1 MERKDYRKAAEDII
15 RIVGKDNIVS
25 ATHCAT
31 RLRLIVKDKETIDVK
46 KLEKLPV
53 VKGTF
58 FNAGQFQI
66 ILGTGIVNKV
76 YEEIENLGL
85 KTLSKKEQDEAV
97 KNQQKGVKRLMRILG
112 DIFIPIIPV
121 IAATGL
127 FLGLK
132 GCVFNDNVLGLFG
145 ASTDMIPDYIVT
157 LVNVLTETAFAFLPA
172 IICWSAFK
180 VFGGTPVI
188 GMVLGLMLVSPILP
202 NAYSVANPDSG
213 ISAVMAF
220 GKIPIVGCQGSV
232 LTAIITALIGAR
244 LEKKLR
250 KIMPNALDLIM
261 TPFVVMLV
269 TFLIVILGVG
279 PVMHV
284 VELKLVSIVEA
295 LVHLPFGI
303 GGFIIGATYPL
314 LVITGLHH
322 TYTMIE
328 TSLLA
333 NTGFNPVI
341 TLCAMY
347 GFANVGTCLAFFV
360 KSKNTTVRQT
370 SIGAML
376 SQLFGISEPVLFGI
390 QLRYNLKPLI
400 IMLFTSGLGAASLSL
415 LNIQSNSYGLAV
427 IPSYL
432 MYIYEGRQFLWYLV
446 ISICSV
452 ALCFVLTY
460 LFGMPEE
467 AILPE
472 EGVDDGSVL
481 EMEANGEMTNEEN
494 REHKESM
501 DGNKIIAPV
510 SGKVI
515 PLEEVTD
522 PTFAGKVLGDG
533 FAIVPE
539 DSIIKSPINGT
550 VELMYETGH
559 AVGLSTDDGKE
570 ILIHIGID
578 TVAMNGDGFHIIAKT
593 GQNVKSGD
601 PLVEVDF
608 EKIRKAGK
616 SDSVIVIV
624 TSGEKVE
631 TRKVEKVKSGIS
643 EAAEIV

>member
-1 MERKDYRKAAEDII
+1 MEGKDYRKTAEEII

-31 RLRLIVKDKETIDVK
+31 RLRLIVKDKEAIDVK
-46 KLEKLPV
+46 KLEKLPL

-85 KTLSKKEQDEAV
+85 KTLSKKEQDEAI

-213 ISAVMAF
+213 ISAIMAF

-232 LTAIITALIGAR
+232 LTAIITALIGAK

-269 TFLIVILGVG
+269 TFLIVILCVG

-460 LFGMPEE
+460 LFGVPEE
-467 AILPE
+467 AMLPE
-472 EGVDDGSVL
+472 DGMDDGSVL

-515 PLEEVTD
+515 PLEEVAD
-522 PTFAGKVLGDG
+522 PIFAGKVLGDG

-593 GQNVKSGD
+593 GQNVKCGD

-631 TRKVEKVKSGIS
+631 TRNVENVKSGIS

>member
-1 MERKDYRKAAEDII
+1 MEGKDYRKAAEDII

-31 RLRLIVKDKETIDVK
+31 RLRLIVKDKEAIDVK
-46 KLEKLPV
+46 KLEKLPL

-85 KTLSKKEQDEAV
+85 KTLSKKEQDEAI

-157 LVNVLTETAFAFLPA
+157 LVNVLTETAFSFLPA

-213 ISAVMAF
+213 ISAIMAF

-232 LTAIITALIGAR
+232 LTAIITALIGAK

-269 TFLIVILGVG
+269 TFLIVILCVG

-432 MYIYEGRQFLWYLV
+432 MYIYEGRQFLWYLI

-460 LFGMPEE
+460 LFGVPEE
-467 AILPE
+467 AMLPE
-472 EGVDDGSVL
+472 DGMDDGSVL
-481 EMEANGEMTNEEN
+481 EMEANGEMT
-494 REHKESM
+494 
-501 DGNKIIAPV
+501 DGNKIVAPV
-510 SGKVI
+510 SVKVI
-515 PLEEVTD
+515 PLEEVAD

-539 DSIIKSPINGT
+539 DSMIKSPVNGT

-578 TVAMNGDGFHIIAKT
+578 TVAMNGEGFHIIAKT
-593 GQNVKSGD
+593 GQNVKCGD

-616 SDSVIVIV
+616 SNSVIVIV

-631 TRKVEKVKSGIS
+631 TRNVENVKSGIS

>member
-1 MERKDYRKAAEDII
+1 MEGKDYRKAAEDII

-31 RLRLIVKDKETIDVK
+31 RLRLIVKDKEAIDVK
-46 KLEKLPV
+46 KLEKLPL

-85 KTLSKKEQDEAV
+85 KTLSKKEQDEAI

-132 GCVFNDNVLGLFG
+132 GCVFNDNVLGLFD

-157 LVNVLTETAFAFLPA
+157 LVNVLTETAFSFLPA

-213 ISAVMAF
+213 ISAIMAF

-232 LTAIITALIGAR
+232 LTAIITALIGAK

-269 TFLIVILGVG
+269 TFLIVILCVG

-432 MYIYEGRQFLWYLV
+432 MYIYEGRQFLWYLI

-460 LFGMPEE
+460 LFGVPEE
-467 AILPE
+467 AMLPE
-472 EGVDDGSVL
+472 DGMDDGSVL
-481 EMEANGEMTNEEN
+481 EMEANGEMT
-494 REHKESM
+494 
-501 DGNKIIAPV
+501 DGNKIVAPV

-515 PLEEVTD
+515 PLEEVAD

-539 DSIIKSPINGT
+539 DSMIKSPVNGT

-578 TVAMNGDGFHIIAKT
+578 TVAMNGEGFHIIAKT
-593 GQNVKSGD
+593 GQNVKCGD

-616 SDSVIVIV
+616 SNSVIVIV

-631 TRKVEKVKSGIS
+631 TRNVENVKSGIS

>member
-1 MERKDYRKAAEDII
+1 MEGKDYRKTAEEII

-31 RLRLIVKDKETIDVK
+31 RLRLIVKDKEAIDVK
-46 KLEKLPV
+46 KLEKLPL

-85 KTLSKKEQDEAV
+85 KTLSKKEQDEAI

-157 LVNVLTETAFAFLPA
+157 LVNVLTETAFSFLPA

-213 ISAVMAF
+213 ISAIMAF

-232 LTAIITALIGAR
+232 LTAIITALIGAK

-269 TFLIVILGVG
+269 TFLIVILCVG

-432 MYIYEGRQFLWYLV
+432 MYIYEGRQFLWYLI

-460 LFGMPEE
+460 LFGVPEE
-467 AILPE
+467 AMLPE
-472 EGVDDGSVL
+472 DGMDDGSVL
-481 EMEANGEMTNEEN
+481 EMEANGEMT
-494 REHKESM
+494 
-501 DGNKIIAPV
+501 DGNKIVAPV

-515 PLEEVTD
+515 PLEEVAD
-522 PTFAGKVLGDG
+522 PTFAGKVLGDV

-539 DSIIKSPINGT
+539 DSMIKSPVNGT

-578 TVAMNGDGFHIIAKT
+578 TVAMNGEGFHIIAKT
-593 GQNVKSGD
+593 GQNVKCGD

-608 EKIRKAGK
+608 EKIRKVGK

-631 TRKVEKVKSGIS
+631 TRNVENVKSGIS

>member
-232 LTAIITALIGAR
+232 LTAIITALIGAK

-481 EMEANGEMTNEEN
+481 EMEANGEMT
-494 REHKESM
+494 
-501 DGNKIIAPV
+501 DGNKIVAPV

-515 PLEEVTD
+515 PLEEVAD

-539 DSIIKSPINGT
+539 DSMIKSPVNGT

-578 TVAMNGDGFHIIAKT
+578 TVAMNGEGFHIIAKT
-593 GQNVKSGD
+593 GQNVKCGD

-631 TRKVEKVKSGIS
+631 TRNVENVKSGIS

>member
-1 MERKDYRKAAEDII
+1 MEGKDYRKAAEDII

-31 RLRLIVKDKETIDVK
+31 RLRLIVKDKEAIDVK
-46 KLEKLPV
+46 KLEKLPL

-85 KTLSKKEQDEAV
+85 KTLSKKEQDEAI

-157 LVNVLTETAFAFLPA
+157 LVNVLTETAFSFLPA

-213 ISAVMAF
+213 ISAIMAF

-232 LTAIITALIGAR
+232 LTAIITALIGAK

-269 TFLIVILGVG
+269 TFLIVILCVG

-360 KSKNTTVRQT
+360 KSKNTTLRQT

-432 MYIYEGRQFLWYLV
+432 MYIYEGRQFLWYLI

-460 LFGMPEE
+460 LFGVPEE
-467 AILPE
+467 AMLPE
-472 EGVDDGSVL
+472 DGMDDGSVL
-481 EMEANGEMTNEEN
+481 EMEANGEMT
-494 REHKESM
+494 
-501 DGNKIIAPV
+501 DGNKIVAPV

-515 PLEEVTD
+515 PLEEVAD

-539 DSIIKSPINGT
+539 DSMIKSPVNGT

-578 TVAMNGDGFHIIAKT
+578 TVAMNGEGFHIIAKT
-593 GQNVKSGD
+593 GQNVKCGD

-616 SDSVIVIV
+616 SNSVIVIV

-631 TRKVEKVKSGIS
+631 TRNVENVKSGIS